1 LRDTHGPIDGA
12 VAASKVSNVLTAVT
26 YTVLISWTIRAARR
40 TASAA

>member
-1 LRDTHGPIDGA
+1 MRDTHGPIDGA
-12 VAASKVSNVLTAVT
+12 VAASNVLTAVT